1 MRFKRIVLLG
11 TTSFTA
17 YSRDNGAQLAA
28 AIAYHI
34 LFAIVPLVIFFMAA
48 LGLIIGTDTV
58 QQRISDY
65 ISKNFDLST
74 ANITLELSDSGAER
88 LEEEYGT
95 EAVEEVED
103 EFAAMNADDE
113 REPERSALA
122 DNLLDDQSVEVAGYE
137 LVADDVD
144 LHFDN
149 IVIETVRGV
158 VEASSTVSIISVLFL
173 GYAASGLF
181 GQVRRALDYIWG
193 QPRRPPMMQGKLRD
207 VALLVALFLLL
218 VTTLVLLFALSVATS
233 ILLRI
238 LSEVRSDPIWLEGT
252 LWPATTLLVP
262 LAFSFTLFALLY
274 RFGPR
279 AKVHWGDVWL
289 GALLAAIAFELLKFG
304 FGIYVANFSTF
315 DVVYGALG
323 GVLLFLMFVFFSAQA
338 FLFGAEISAYYPRVR
353 RGEFDVPEGPPKPPM
368 SLREMAV
375 SFVKGFFV
383 TQPPP

>member
-1 MRFKRIVLLG
+1 MRLKRLILLG
-11 TTSFTA
+11 STSFTA

-34 LFAIVPLVIFFMAA
+34 LFAIVPLVIFFMSA
-48 LGLIIGTDTV
+48 LGLLIGTEQV

-65 ISKNFDLST
+65 ISENFDLST
-74 ANITLELSDSGAER
+74 ANVTLELSESGTEN
-88 LEEEYGT
+88 LEETYGP
-95 EAVEEVED
+95 EAVAEVEAELD
-103 EFAAMNADDE
+103 AMNDDPE

-122 DNLLDDQSVEVAGYE
+122 DDLLDEQSVEIAGYT
-137 LVADDVD
+137 VGPGDIDF
-144 LHFDN
+144 HFDN
-149 IVIETVRGV
+149 IVIETIRSV
-158 VEASSTVSIISVLFL
+158 VEASSTVSIISLLFL

-181 GQVRRALDYIWG
+181 GQVRRALDYVWG
-193 QPRRPPMMQGKLRD
+193 QPRRPPMVQGKLRD
-207 VALLVALFLLL
+207 VALLIALFILL
-218 VTTLVLLFALSVATS
+218 VLTLVLLFALSVAAS

-238 LSEVRSDPIWLEGT
+238 LSEVRTDPIFLERA
-252 LWPATTLLVP
+252 LWPATSLLVP
-262 LAFSFTLFALLY
+262 LGFSFALFALLY

-289 GALLAAIAFELLKFG
+289 GALLAAVAFEALKFG
-304 FGIYVANFSTF
+304 FGIYVTNFSAF

-353 RGEFDVPEGPPKPPM
+353 RGEFDEPEGPPKPPM